1 MILMRLIQ
9 VLLSL
14 SLLYSCQTQEMGRSS
29 AQASAVQTEAKQVL
43 MSTTWRD
50 PDGDNTLCLEGAC
63 DQYYLVMN
71 FSNTNFTRSLYDKV
85 TKKKVT
91 GQEKVYGLSN
101 LDDDS
106 FIRTSDGELA
116 TYEISG
122 KNLEVCFQGEGCYSF
137 YQE

>member
-1 MILMRLIQ
+1 MRLIQ

-14 SLLYSCQTQEMGRSS
+14 SLLYSCQAQELGRPS
-29 AQASAVQTEAKQVL
+29 AQASAVQTTTKQVL

-50 PDGDNTLCLEGAC
+50 PDSENTLCLDGAC
-63 DQYYLVMN
+63 DQYYLMMN
-71 FSNTNFTRSLYDKV
+71 FSSSTFTRSLYDKV
-85 TKKKVT
+85 TKKKVA

-101 LDDDS
+101 LDNDS

-116 TYEISG
+116 TYEING

>member
-1 MILMRLIQ
+1 MRLIQ

-14 SLLYSCQTQEMGRSS
+14 SLLYSCQAQELGRSS
-29 AQASAVQTEAKQVL
+29 SQASAVQTEAQQVL

-50 PDGDNTLCLEGAC
+50 PDSENTLCLEGPC

-71 FSNTNFTRSLYDKV
+71 FSSSTFTRSLYDKV
-85 TKKKVT
+85 TKKKVP

-101 LDDDS
+101 LDNDS

-116 TYEISG
+116 TYGING
-122 KNLEVCFQGEGCYSF
+122 KNLEVCFQGEGCNSF

>member
-1 MILMRLIQ
+1 MRLIQ
-9 VLLSL
+9 ILLSL
-14 SLLYSCQTQEMGRSS
+14 SLLYSCQAQELGRSS
-29 AQASAVQTEAKQVL
+29 SQASAVQTEAKQVL

-50 PDGDNTLCLEGAC
+50 PDSENTLCLEGPC

-71 FSNTNFTRSLYDKV
+71 FSSSTFTRSLYDKV
-85 TKKKVT
+85 TKKKVA

-101 LDDDS
+101 LDNDS

-116 TYEISG
+116 TYVITG

>member
-1 MILMRLIQ
+1 
-9 VLLSL
+9 
-14 SLLYSCQTQEMGRSS
+14 
-29 AQASAVQTEAKQVL
+29 

-50 PDGDNTLCLEGAC
+50 PDSENTLCLEGAC

-71 FSNTNFTRSLYDKV
+71 FSSSTFTRILYDKV
-85 TKKKVT
+85 TKKKVP

-101 LDDDS
+101 LDNDS

-116 TYEISG
+116 TYEING
-122 KNLEVCFQGEGCYSF
+122 KNLEVCFQGEGCNSF

>member
-14 SLLYSCQTQEMGRSS
+14 SLLYSCQVQEMRRSD
-29 AQASAVQTEAKQVL
+29 AQASSFQTTTKQL
-43 MSTTWRD
+43 LLETTWID
-50 PDGDNTLCLEGAC
+50 PDGSNKLCLVGTC
-63 DQYYLVMN
+63 DQYYLVIN
-71 FSNTNFTRSLYDKV
+71 FSNSNFTQSLYDKV
-85 TKKKVT
+85 TKKKIA

-101 LDDDS
+101 LDNDS
-106 FIRTSDGELA
+106 FRRTSDGELA

-122 KNLEVCFQGEGCYSF
+122 KNLQICIQGEGCFFF